1 MYVSYTRRCI
11 YLKGARVRNYVEK
24 DVVITVDK
32 CRKERRNRNSR
43 RLMTPSIS
51 FYTSC
56 DITKHQPSFPFW
68 TLDAYSRV
76 KSVHLERHP
85 FPSLYLT
92 RFVHVHCAWPCCKHV
107 AYVCG
112 KTTDIKRAYRTW
124 NPERVPRGR
133 EANGPPGSRALL
145 LLWLMTCDPPSL
157 SSAWYI
163 CHLFIIFIE
172 NSRRRKLV
180 HCLEL
185 ETNIFNVSI
194 LSIKSGEPRMFL
206 TLMIQEEE

>member
-1 MYVSYTRRCI
+1 MCVRYHIMCGLEKNFQAPKTYVVYTRRCI

-56 DITKHQPSFPFW
+56 DVTKHQPSFPFW

-85 FPSLYLT
+85 LPS
-92 RFVHVHCAWPCCKHV
+92 PP
-107 AYVCG
+107 
-112 KTTDIKRAYRTW
+112 RAL
-124 NPERVPRGR
+124 
-133 EANGPPGSRALL
+133 SRAFRPRPLCVTVL
-145 LLWLMTCDPPSL
+145 QAC
-157 SSAWYI
+157 
-163 CHLFIIFIE
+163 
-172 NSRRRKLV
+172 
-180 HCLEL
+180 
-185 ETNIFNVSI
+185 
-194 LSIKSGEPRMFL
+194 PRMREDNRYQ
-206 TLMIQEEE
+206 TSVSDMESREGSQGTRS